1 MEDKNLGQLGEER
14 DKVEE
19 SEVNGEES
27 HDLNSKEKEP
37 KL

>member
-14 DKVEE
+14 DKVDVSEE
-19 SEVNGEES
+19 NGEES
-27 HDLNSKEKEP
+27 QDLNSNEKEP